1 MNVRLEWLYKK
12 KEATFGLC
20 RPAEA
25 STKIVY
31 RLSFTAYHSS
41 TQKIQRVSYS
51 QTVNDKL

>member
-31 RLSFTAYHSS
+31 SLRFVVYDGLTRYLFLR
-41 TQKIQRVSYS
+41 QL
-51 QTVNDKL
+51 TVNYKP